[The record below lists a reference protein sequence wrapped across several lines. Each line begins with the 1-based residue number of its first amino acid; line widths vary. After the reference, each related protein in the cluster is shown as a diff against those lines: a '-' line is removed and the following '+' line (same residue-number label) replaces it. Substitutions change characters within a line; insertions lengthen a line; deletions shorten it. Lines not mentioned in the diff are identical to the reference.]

1 MVAVLKSLDV
11 SSRRHHPKR
20 DEFRDPEAGKFR
32 DPEVGFFLY
41 GDAAAFVGNNRPA
54 ASDGRN
60 RAGRRLT
67 DYGTFDLDAGLE
79 DQDCNLFWLI
89 GSFVNLL
96 SRQKDASAD
105 RIPNVQFIAA
115 QTQSTDT
122 DPHPARR
129 YRRWSRVASIAHNFL
144 TAPNIN

>member
-20 DEFRDPEAGKFR
+20 DEFR

-60 RAGRRLT
+60 RTGRRLT

-115 QTQSTDT
+115 QLSRPTQIRTRRVDT
-122 DPHPARR
+122 GAGAGLPA
-129 YRRWSRVASIAHNFL
+129 SPITF
-144 TAPNIN
+144 

>member
-11 SSRRHHPKR
+11 SPRQHRPKR
-20 DEFRDPEAGKFR
+20 DEFRNPEAGEFR
-32 DPEVGFFLY
+32 DPEVRFFLH
-41 GDAAAFVGNNRPA
+41 GDAAAFVGSNRTA

-60 RAGRRLT
+60 RVGRWLT
-67 DYGTFDLDAGLE
+67 EYSTFHLDAGLE
-79 DQDCNLFWLI
+79 DQNCNLFWLI

-96 SRQKDASAD
+96 SRQKDASSD

-115 QTQSTDT
+115 QTPSTDT
-122 DPHPARR
+122 YPHPARR
-129 YRRWSRVASIAHNFL
+129 YRRWSRVASIAHNVL